1 MNEGNQANPQVQKVG
16 RIARLK
22 SMVMIYRTAMLSTI
36 LLASI
41 GLTAPQAR
49 ASANLAFVGCRSDGQ
64 VGPQNAPTGKP
75 KTITGSP
82 QLSQRLAYYEASDGL
97 GVLAPRGWYCF
108 ETYGSDGSNL
118 YVTPTPLNTTDLFS
132 NSWKGISS
140 YGIQLSES
148 NGDTSGRFEVAQ
160 IIARVF
166 PAHLA
171 FVRRVIAE
179 GVEPATSFPYG
190 PYPTDRL
197 TYKSKEAVEYVTPPN
212 TEGLGTKSFLLRDAN
227 PIAGVALLTGEE
239 LNLTHLSARLPPEMS
254 DVLPVV
260 IWQVE
265 QDSFQSATSGS
276 ATAWGQSATPESC
289 AKLDLAYEYHGDTGT
304 SSCVPH
310 ARTQSAPPETSDT
323 LPNDVK
329 ESPAG
334 CLAATAHTNGPC
346 KLTYP
351 NGNVMETGADG
362 TTWATIKKR
371 DIKFQVFSGVP
382 VTGQFQT
389 IIITKLPE
397 GNIIEAP
404 QFEKTSILGNCPSKT
419 YQIMGT
425 ATTDPNGI
433 FDSGT
438 GPEDVAR
445 RVIPNT
451 PVDIVFHV
459 FCDAP
464 VPPKS

>member
-1 MNEGNQANPQVQKVG
+1 
-16 RIARLK
+16 
-22 SMVMIYRTAMLSTI
+22 MVYRVALLSVV
-36 LLASI
+36 LMAGI
-41 GLTAPQAR
+41 GLTTPAYAILNVDVP
-49 ASANLAFVGCRSDGQ
+49 FVGCKSDGQ
-64 VGPQNAPTGKP
+64 VGPQDAPIGKT
-75 KTITGSP
+75 KTIAISP
-82 QLSQRLAYYEASDGL
+82 QLAQRVAYYKASEGE
-97 GVLAPRGWYCF
+97 GVLGPRGWYCF
-108 ETYGSDGSNL
+108 GTYGSDGSNL
-118 YVTPTPLNTTDLFS
+118 FVTPLPFKSADLFS

-140 YGIQLSES
+140 YGIQISES

-179 GVEPATSFPYG
+179 GVEPTTSFPHG

-212 TEGLGTKSFLLRDAN
+212 ADGLGTKSFLVKDAN

-239 LNLTHLSARLPPEMS
+239 LNLTHLSGRLPPEMS
-254 DVLPVV
+254 DLLPV
-260 IWQVE
+260 IIRQVE
-265 QDSFQSATSGS
+265 QDSSQSATSGS
-276 ATAWGQSATPESC
+276 ATARGQDVTPESC
-289 AKLDLAYEYHGDTGT
+289 AKLDLAYEYQGDTGT
-304 SSCVPH
+304 SSCISH
-310 ARTQSAPPETSDT
+310 AGTQSVPSETSDT
-323 LPNDVK
+323 LPNGIK

-334 CLAATAHTNGPC
+334 CLEATAHTNGPC

-362 TTWATIKKR
+362 TTWVAVKKR
-371 DIKFQVFSGVP
+371 DIKFQVFSGIP

-397 GNIIEAP
+397 GDIIEAP
-404 QFEKTSILGNCPSKT
+404 QFEKTSIHGDCQSRT
-419 YQIMGT
+419 YQIWGT
-425 ATTDPNGI
+425 AITDPNGV

-438 GPEDVAR
+438 GPDNVAR
-445 RVIPNT
+445 RVIPDT
-451 PVDIVFHV
+451 PLDTVFRA

-464 VPPKS
+464 APATP

>member
-1 MNEGNQANPQVQKVG
+1 
-16 RIARLK
+16 
-22 SMVMIYRTAMLSTI
+22 MVYRVALLSVV
-36 LLASI
+36 LMAGI
-41 GLTAPQAR
+41 GLTTPAYAILNVDVP
-49 ASANLAFVGCRSDGQ
+49 FVGCKSDGQ
-64 VGPQNAPTGKP
+64 VGPQDAPIGKT
-75 KTITGSP
+75 KTIAISP
-82 QLSQRLAYYEASDGL
+82 QLAQRVAYYKASEGE
-97 GVLAPRGWYCF
+97 GVLGPRGWYCF
-108 ETYGSDGSNL
+108 GTYGSDGSNL
-118 YVTPTPLNTTDLFS
+118 FVTPLPFKSADLFS

-140 YGIQLSES
+140 YGIQISES

-179 GVEPATSFPYG
+179 GVEPTTSFPHG

-212 TEGLGTKSFLLRDAN
+212 ADGLGTKSFLVKDAN

-239 LNLTHLSARLPPEMS
+239 LNLTHLSGRLPPEMS
-254 DVLPVV
+254 DLLPV
-260 IWQVE
+260 IIRQVE
-265 QDSFQSATSGS
+265 QDSSQSATSGS
-276 ATAWGQSATPESC
+276 ATARGQDATPESC
-289 AKLDLAYEYHGDTGT
+289 AKLDLAYEYQGDTGT
-304 SSCVPH
+304 SSCISH
-310 ARTQSAPPETSDT
+310 AGTQSVPSETSDT
-323 LPNDVK
+323 LPNGIK

-334 CLAATAHTNGPC
+334 CLEATAHTNGPC

-362 TTWATIKKR
+362 TTWVAVKKR
-371 DIKFQVFSGVP
+371 DIKFQVFSGIP

-397 GNIIEAP
+397 GDIIEAP
-404 QFEKTSILGNCPSKT
+404 QFEKTSIHGDCQSRT
-419 YQIMGT
+419 YQIWGT
-425 ATTDPNGI
+425 AITDPNGV

-438 GPEDVAR
+438 GPDNVAR
-445 RVIPNT
+445 RVIPDT
-451 PVDIVFHV
+451 PLDTVFRA

-464 VPPKS
+464 APATP

>member
-1 MNEGNQANPQVQKVG
+1 
-16 RIARLK
+16 
-22 SMVMIYRTAMLSTI
+22 MVYRMAILSAA
-36 LLASI
+36 LMSGI
-41 GLTAPQAR
+41 GLTTSAYANPS
-49 ASANLAFVGCRSDGQ
+49 ASVPFVGCKSDGQ
-64 VGPQNAPTGKP
+64 VGPQDAPTGKP
-75 KTITGSP
+75 KIVTISP
-82 QLSQRLAYYEASDGL
+82 QLAQRVAYYKASDGS

-108 ETYGSDGSNL
+108 GTYGSDGSNL
-118 YVTPTPLNTTDLFS
+118 YVTPMPLNSAHLFS

-171 FVRRVIAE
+171 FVNRVIAE
-179 GVEPATSFPYG
+179 GVEPATSFPRG
-190 PYPTDRL
+190 PYPTDKL

-212 TEGLGTKSFLLRDAN
+212 TEGLGTKSFLVRDAN

-239 LNLTHLSARLPPEMS
+239 LNLTHLSVRLSPEMS
-254 DVLPVV
+254 DLLFV
-260 IWQVE
+260 IIRQVE
-265 QDSFQSATSGS
+265 QDSSQSAISRS
-276 ATAWGQSATPESC
+276 ATARGQDATPESC
-289 AKLDLAYEYHGDTGT
+289 AKLNLAYEYHGDTGT

-310 ARTQSAPPETSDT
+310 AGTQSVPPETSDT
-323 LPNDVK
+323 LPNGIK

-334 CLAATAHTNGPC
+334 CLEATAHTNGPC

-362 TTWATIKKR
+362 TTWVTVKKR
-371 DIKFQVFSGVP
+371 DIKFQVFSGLP

-397 GNIIEAP
+397 GDIIEAP
-404 QFEKTSILGNCPSKT
+404 QFEKTSIHGDCQSRT
-419 YQIMGT
+419 YQIWGT
-425 ATTDPNGI
+425 AITDPNGV

-438 GPEDVAR
+438 GPENVAR
-445 RVIPNT
+445 RVIPDT
-451 PVDIVFHV
+451 PVDTVFHV
-459 FCDAP
+459 FCAAP
-464 VPPKS
+464 APTKP

>member
-1 MNEGNQANPQVQKVG
+1 MPIKP
-16 RIARLK
+16 
-22 SMVMIYRTAMLSTI
+22 STNV
-36 LLASI
+36 
-41 GLTAPQAR
+41 P
-49 ASANLAFVGCRSDGQ
+49 FVGCRSDGQ
-64 VGPQNAPTGKP
+64 VGPQDAPTGKP
-75 KTITGSP
+75 KTITISP
-82 QLSQRLAYYEASDGL
+82 QLAQRVAYYKASDGE
-97 GVLAPRGWYCF
+97 GVLGPRGWYCF
-108 ETYGSDGSNL
+108 GTYGSSGSSL
-118 YVTPTPLNTTDLFS
+118 YVTPVPLKSADLFS

-140 YGIQLSES
+140 YGIQISES

-160 IIARVF
+160 IVARVF
-166 PAHLA
+166 PAHSA

-190 PYPTDRL
+190 PYPTDKL

-212 TEGLGTKSFLLRDAN
+212 TEGLGTKSFLVKDAD
-227 PIAGVALLTGEE
+227 PIDGVALLTGEE
-239 LNLTHLSARLPPEMS
+239 LSLTHLSARLPPEMS
-254 DVLPVV
+254 DLLSV
-260 IWQVE
+260 IIRQVE
-265 QDSFQSATSGS
+265 QDSSQSATSGS
-276 ATAWGQSATPESC
+276 AKAGGQNATPESC

-310 ARTQSAPPETSDT
+310 AGTQSVPPETSDT
-323 LPNDVK
+323 LPNGVK

-362 TTWATIKKR
+362 TTWVTVKKR

-397 GNIIEAP
+397 GDIIEAP

-425 ATTDPNGI
+425 AITDPNGV

-445 RVIPNT
+445 RVIPDT
-451 PVDIVFHV
+451 AVDIVFHV
-459 FCDAP
+459 FCAAP
-464 VPPKS
+464 APTKP

>member
-1 MNEGNQANPQVQKVG
+1 MVYRMAILNAALMAGIGFTSSVYAN
-16 RIARLK
+16 
-22 SMVMIYRTAMLSTI
+22 
-36 LLASI
+36 ASVSV
-41 GLTAPQAR
+41 P
-49 ASANLAFVGCRSDGQ
+49 FVGCKSDGQ
-64 VGPQNAPTGKP
+64 VGPQDAPTGEP
-75 KTITGSP
+75 KIITISP
-82 QLSQRLAYYEASDGL
+82 QLAQRVAYYKASDRS

-108 ETYGSDGSNL
+108 GTYGSDGSNL
-118 YVTPTPLNTTDLFS
+118 YVTPTPLNSAHLFS

-160 IIARVF
+160 TIARVF
-166 PAHLA
+166 PAHLD

-179 GVEPATSFPYG
+179 GVEPATSFPHG

-212 TEGLGTKSFLLRDAN
+212 TEGLGTKSFLVRNAN

-239 LNLTHLSARLPPEMS
+239 LNLTHLSARLSPEMS
-254 DVLPVV
+254 DLLSV
-260 IWQVE
+260 IIRQVE
-265 QDSFQSATSGS
+265 QDSSQSATSGA
-276 ATAWGQSATPESC
+276 ATARGQDATPGSC
-289 AKLDLAYEYHGDTGT
+289 AKLNLAYEYHGDTDT

-310 ARTQSAPPETSDT
+310 AGTQSVPPETSDT
-323 LPNDVK
+323 LPNGIK

-334 CLAATAHTNGPC
+334 CLEATAHTNGPC

-351 NGNVMETGADG
+351 NGSVMETGADG
-362 TTWATIKKR
+362 TTWVTVKKR
-371 DIKFQVFSGVP
+371 DIKFQVFSGIP

-397 GNIIEAP
+397 GDIIEAP
-404 QFEKTSILGNCPSKT
+404 QFEKTSIHGECQSRT
-419 YQIMGT
+419 YQIWGT
-425 ATTDPNGI
+425 AITDPNGV

-438 GPEDVAR
+438 DPENVAR
-445 RVIPNT
+445 RVIPDT
-451 PVDIVFHV
+451 PVDTVFHV

-464 VPPKS
+464 APTKP

>member
-1 MNEGNQANPQVQKVG
+1 MVYRMAILNAALMAGIGFTSSVYANAAVSVP
-16 RIARLK
+16 
-22 SMVMIYRTAMLSTI
+22 
-36 LLASI
+36 
-41 GLTAPQAR
+41 
-49 ASANLAFVGCRSDGQ
+49 FVGCKSDGQ
-64 VGPQNAPTGKP
+64 VGPQDAPTGEP
-75 KTITGSP
+75 KMMTISP
-82 QLSQRLAYYEASDGL
+82 QLAQKVAYYKASYGS

-108 ETYGSDGSNL
+108 GTYGSDGSNL
-118 YVTPTPLNTTDLFS
+118 YVTPTPLNSANLFS

-179 GVEPATSFPYG
+179 GVEPATSFPRG

-212 TEGLGTKSFLLRDAN
+212 TEGLGTKSFLVKNAN

-239 LNLTHLSARLPPEMS
+239 LNLTHLSSRLSPEMS
-254 DVLPVV
+254 DLLSV
-260 IWQVE
+260 IIRQVE
-265 QDSFQSATSGS
+265 QDSSQSANSGS
-276 ATAWGQSATPESC
+276 ATARGQDATPESC
-289 AKLDLAYEYHGDTGT
+289 AKLNLAYEYHGDTDT

-310 ARTQSAPPETSDT
+310 AGTQSVAPETSDT
-323 LPNDVK
+323 LPNGIK

-334 CLAATAHTNGPC
+334 CLEATAHTNGPC

-351 NGNVMETGADG
+351 NGNIMETGADG
-362 TTWATIKKR
+362 TTWITVKKS
-371 DIKFQVFSGVP
+371 DIKFQVFSNIP
-382 VTGQFQT
+382 VTGQFKT
-389 IIITKLPE
+389 IIVTKLPE
-397 GNIIEAP
+397 GDIIEAP
-404 QFEKTSILGNCPSKT
+404 QFVKTSILGDCQSRT
-419 YQIMGT
+419 YQIWGT
-425 ATTDPNGI
+425 AITDPNGV

-438 GPEDVAR
+438 APESVAR
-445 RVIPNT
+445 RVIPDT
-451 PVDIVFHV
+451 PVDTVFHV

-464 VPPKS
+464 APTKP

>member
-1 MNEGNQANPQVQKVG
+1 MAQK
-16 RIARLK
+16 
-22 SMVMIYRTAMLSTI
+22 
-36 LLASI
+36 
-41 GLTAPQAR
+41 
-49 ASANLAFVGCRSDGQ
+49 
-64 VGPQNAPTGKP
+64 
-75 KTITGSP
+75 
-82 QLSQRLAYYEASDGL
+82 LAYYEASDGL

-118 YVTPTPLNTTDLFS
+118 YVTRTPLDSTDLFS
-132 NSWKGISS
+132 DKWKGIPG

-148 NGDTSGRFEVAQ
+148 TGDTSGRFAVAQ

-166 PAHLA
+166 PAHWD

-190 PYPTDRL
+190 PYPADKL
-197 TYKSKEAVEYVTPPN
+197 TYKNKETVEYVTPAR
-212 TEGLGTKSFLLRDAN
+212 TEGLGTRSFLIKNDD
-227 PIAGVALLTGEE
+227 PIDGVALLTGEE
-239 LNLTHLSARLPPEMS
+239 LSVTHLSARVPPAMS
-254 DVLPVV
+254 DLLPV
-260 IWQVE
+260 IILQVE
-265 QDSFQSATSGS
+265 QDSSQSATSGS
-276 ATAWGQSATPESC
+276 ATAKGQSATPESC

-310 ARTQSAPPETSDT
+310 AGTQSVPPETSDT
-323 LPNDVK
+323 LPNGVK
-329 ESPAG
+329 ESPTG

-351 NGNVMETGADG
+351 NGNVMETGADR
-362 TTWATIKKR
+362 TTWVTIKKR

-397 GNIIEAP
+397 GDIIEAP
-404 QFEKTSILGNCPSKT
+404 QSEKTRILGDCQSKT
-419 YQIMGT
+419 YQIMGN
-425 ATTDPNGI
+425 AITDPNGV
-433 FDSGT
+433 FNSGT
-438 GPEDVAR
+438 GPENVAR
-445 RVIPNT
+445 RVIPDT

-464 VPPKS
+464 APTKP